1 MEDNIIHTH
10 ITTGDTRFNVTLTKQ
25 LDTNNES
32 MRWIA
37 EIDDTMIYAYG
48 DSAASALETLKN
60 KIRKMLSPIF
70 K

>member
-10 ITTGDTRFNVTLTKQ
+10 VTTGDTRFNVTLTKQ

-48 DSAASALETLKN
+48 DSAGSAFQALRN
-60 KIRKMLSPIF
+60 KMRIL
-70 K
+70 